1 MKKYLLTLA
10 LTALAAS
17 PALAASHHRAYLND
31 ESANGAYAYVTPNA
45 DVVVVNGQIVGR
57 DPDASIRTQLLRTG
71 DPTMING
78 D

>member
-10 LTALAAS
+10 LTAVAAS
-17 PALAASHHRAYLND
+17 PALAASHHRAYLGD
-31 ESANGAYAYVTPNA
+31 ESANGTYAYVAPNA
-45 DVVVVNGQIVGR
+45 DVVVVNGRVVGR
-57 DPDASIRTQLLRTG
+57 DPDAAIRTQLLRMG